1 MYYFIITCVVWEGAV
16 IRKQTSQRY
25 KRLTDALGI
34 TVITFAFIGLF
45 SQIPVGLGFL
55 NPIGNSISSFDI
67 YDLVF
72 SKFRG
77 IQPAD
82 TNIVLV
88 NIGRLD
94 REGIGRQLDIISRC
108 SPSAVGL
115 DILFIGKKEKREDSV
130 LLGAVRGC
138 RNLVLASR
146 LGRYNSGKDTYE
158 ELITSDLIGGED
170 LRYGFSNLPD
180 EDEEGFRTVRRYRP
194 FTHYRE
200 WPEYS
205 FAFILADKFSTIM
218 ADRLTERRS
227 DKEIINFRGNLNSF
241 YFIDTYDL
249 FTGRYRPDIFKN
261 KIVLMGFMG
270 EDIRTQTFED
280 MYFTPLN
287 EHYTGRSLPD
297 MYGVVIHA
305 NIISMIL
312 NGSYINIMPAWLS
325 FMLSFTA
332 CWLSVWVLLLIK
344 SSYRDWFGAVFKLYL
359 FTISSITISLG
370 ILLFNSF
377 NYRINLTLLVAALV
391 LGPTCMDLYTIL
403 TKWIHYHPGKIK
415 NEKSVKIINIS
426 DADVK
431 SGH

>member
-1 MYYFIITCVVWEGAV
+1 M
-16 IRKQTSQRY
+16 
-25 KRLTDALGI
+25 
-34 TVITFAFIGLF
+34 
-45 SQIPVGLGFL
+45 GLGFL

-88 NIGRLD
+88 NIGHLG
-94 REGIGRQLDIISRC
+94 REGIARQLDIINSCAPR
-108 SPSAVGL
+108 AVGI
-115 DILFIGKKEKREDSV
+115 DILFIGKKEKRVDSI
-130 LLGAVRGC
+130 LQSAVRRC
-138 RNLVLASR
+138 RNVVLASR
-146 LGRYNSGKDTYE
+146 LRRYNDSKDTYE
-158 ELITSDLIGGED
+158 ELVTSDLIGGED
-170 LRYGFSNLPD
+170 MRYGFSNLPD
-180 EDEEGFRTVRRYRP
+180 EDEEGFRTVRRCRP

-205 FAFILADKFSTIM
+205 FAFILADKFSTIR
-218 ADRLTERRS
+218 ADRLAERHS

-249 FTGRYRPDIFKN
+249 FTGRYRPDIFTN
-261 KIVLMGFMG
+261 KLVLMGYMG
-270 EDIRTQTFED
+270 ENIRTQTFED

-312 NGSYINIMPAWLS
+312 DGSYINIMPAWLS
-325 FMLSFTA
+325 FLLSFSA

-344 SSYRDWFGAVFKLYL
+344 SIYRDWFGTVFKLYL
-359 FTISSITISLG
+359 FTVSTITISLG
-370 ILLFNSF
+370 IWLFNSF

-391 LGPTCMDLYTIL
+391 LGPTCIDLYALLAKLPI
-403 TKWIHYHPGKIK
+403 YHPGKIK